1 MRANTTLSLQDED
14 MRRILFFLFLVS
26 LSFSSLLW
34 QVDIRGEPLTKPLS
48 YQDNFVIA
56 SSDQNIYAINPAS
69 GKYTW
74 KANVGSAVDVIE
86 FGGKLIALTKNGTV
100 IAIDKTGKTIWTV
113 DLKKVNQTLLP
124 SEFYGLGKN
133 SKNVYATTNIG
144 VYKITE
150 NSASLFYTLNGTYG
164 KPAVDEN
171 YMLITADNSLIK
183 IDMNGKQVWEK
194 DLNTKI
200 WQSVPVLEKNA
211 IYFGAL
217 DNKFYAIRPDG
228 YEIFTFYTGG
238 WIRTTPLVKGDYIY
252 FGSDDTYVYKIDKN
266 GELIWKAKIGLATSD
281 QPTAGILGDKE
292 VIFVS
297 SGDGGIYAI
306 DDKTGEILWESSK
319 SGGIATQPIFYQ
331 NKIAFASYDKNV
343 YVYTTNR
350 GCSITSPK
358 YGEIVGHKEVVVKG
372 KSISTTGQQK
382 VFITINGGEWLETE
396 IDDKGD
402 WVYYLDPQKDLQEG
416 INTISCRV
424 EDISG
429 SEQSPYTTV
438 AISRNSNIPLDDFI
452 VSIPN
457 QPFEKEPFEIYV
469 NSKSDGS
476 PVERFTLSING
487 QEYKGD
493 KKVELTLEAG
503 SYDAIVKKIGYN
515 DAKIRI
521 NVNSKGINP
530 IYIAAGIAILLV
542 IVWFVYSRLIKK

>member
-1 MRANTTLSLQDED
+1 MTLSLQDEG
-14 MRRILFFLFLVS
+14 MKRILLFLFLIS

-34 QVDIRGEPLTKPLS
+34 QIDIRGEPLTKPLS

-56 SSDQNIYAINPAS
+56 SSDQYIYAINPTS

-74 KANVGSAVDVIE
+74 KVNVGSTVDIIE

-100 IAIDKTGKTIWTV
+100 TAIDKTGKIIWTI
-113 DLKKVNQTLLP
+113 DLKKVNQTIVP

-150 NSASLFYTLNGTYG
+150 NSASLFYVLNDTYG

-171 YMLITADNSLIK
+171 YMLITVRDSLIK

-200 WQSVPVLEKNA
+200 WRSVPVLEKNA

-217 DNKFYAIRPDG
+217 DNKLYAIRPDG

-266 GELIWKAKIGLATSD
+266 GELIWKTKIGLATSD

-297 SGDGGIYAI
+297 SGDGSIYAI
-306 DDKTGEILWESSK
+306 DDRTGEILWESSK
-319 SGGIATQPIFYQ
+319 SGGIATQPLFYQ
-331 NKIAFASYDKNV
+331 NKIVFASYDKNV

-350 GCSITSPK
+350 GCSITSPN

-382 VFITINGGEWLETE
+382 VFIMINGGEWLETK
-396 IDDKGD
+396 IDENGN
-402 WVYYLDPQKDLQEG
+402 WIYYIDPQKDLQEG
-416 INTISCRV
+416 FNTISCRV

-457 QPFEKEPFEIYV
+457 QPFEKESFEIYV

-476 PVERFTLSING
+476 PVERFTILING
-487 QEYKGD
+487 QEYNGD

-503 SYDAIVKKIGYN
+503 SYDAVVKKIGYN

-530 IYIAAGIAILLV
+530 IYIAVGIAILLIV
-542 IVWFVYSRLIKK
+542 VWFAYNKLIKK